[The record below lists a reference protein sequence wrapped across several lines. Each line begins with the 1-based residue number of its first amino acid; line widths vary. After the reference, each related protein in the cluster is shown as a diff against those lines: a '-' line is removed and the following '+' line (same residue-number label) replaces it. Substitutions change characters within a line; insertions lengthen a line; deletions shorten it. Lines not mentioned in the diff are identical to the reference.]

1 MSGFLDLFTSFFIS
15 QSCQNRNTFNTKINQ
30 NRKEAEM
37 LSEHSPNRLSLL
49 RRQRGLSQKQLAA
62 LVGQARTIISAYERG
77 HVVPN
82 LAVAGMFQLF
92 FGVNIAEIFPQL
104 FIDLR
109 KELETNRQRLCAHLE
124 RTAQRI

>member
-1 MSGFLDLFTSFFIS
+1 
-15 QSCQNRNTFNTKINQ
+15 
-30 NRKEAEM
+30 M

-49 RRQRGLSQKQLAA
+49 RRQRGLSQKHLAA

-92 FGVNIAEIFPQL
+92 FDVNISEIFPGL
-104 FIDLR
+104 FNDLQR
-109 KELETNRQRLCAHLE
+109 DLETSRQRIRAHLE
-124 RTAQRI
+124 RTVERI

>member
-1 MSGFLDLFTSFFIS
+1 MLF
-15 QSCQNRNTFNTKINQ
+15 
-30 NRKEAEM
+30 
-37 LSEHSPNRLSLL
+37 EHSPNRLSLL

-92 FGVNIAEIFPQL
+92 FDVNIAEIFPGL
-104 FIDLR
+104 FNDLQ
-109 KELETNRQRLCAHLE
+109 KELETNRQRIWALQERMVE
-124 RTAQRI
+124 RT